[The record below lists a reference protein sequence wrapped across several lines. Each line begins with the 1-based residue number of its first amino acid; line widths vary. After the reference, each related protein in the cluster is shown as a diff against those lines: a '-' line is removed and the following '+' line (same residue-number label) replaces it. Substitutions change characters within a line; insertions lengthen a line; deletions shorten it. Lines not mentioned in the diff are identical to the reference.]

1 MILIFQILSLFTVQA
16 VESKPT
22 KQLSLSEVLTRTRS
36 HAPKVLASLE
46 KVESA
51 RQKVI
56 ASEGQFDPSLD
67 FNGYKRNGDVYPGET
82 IEGKIEKPISYLN
95 SKVFA
100 GYRRSDGKFPSYEGK
115 RVTLDEGELMAGV
128 SMSLLRNFSTDK
140 KRLKLNLSQLSFR
153 ATTWK
158 NKEVLMKLQKE
169 ASIAYWNWVAA
180 GHTHKVL
187 EGLLQLAIE
196 RQSAFERRIKQGDL
210 AALYGVENMQ
220 YILKRKTKLLK
231 ADAELRMAALYLSLY
246 YRDDEGNPIVAPFSM
261 IPKLTSMKDSQ
272 LSGTKVEFSK
282 LMKKS
287 FSLNALR
294 VEIDSIDKQVEF
306 FDSRFLPELRFKY
319 EVNRDNGQ
327 GSSTLVGTDH
337 KFYLNLNIPLERN
350 LLSGNL
356 KSQMAQKKILIHER
370 KLMEDSMKIGLE
382 SLKIKLD
389 TTIQI
394 IKNTEGEIDLG
405 VRLEKA
411 ERKKF
416 FSGASDYF
424 VINLREQNTVDARIK
439 NIESMFDFQE
449 TTAKYREILMDFPL
463 PKSVKEK

>member
-1 MILIFQILSLFTVQA
+1 MVLIFQILSLLTLQA
-16 VESKPT
+16 VESKPV
-22 KQLSLSEVLTRTRS
+22 QPLLLDEVLIRTRS
-36 HAPKVLASLE
+36 YAPKVLASLA

-51 RQKVI
+51 RQKVV
-56 ASEGQFDPSLD
+56 ASQGQFDPSLD
-67 FNGYKRNGDVYPGET
+67 FNGYKRSSDVYPGET

-100 GYRRSDGKFPSYEGK
+100 GYRKSDGKFPSYEGK
-115 RVTLDEGELMAGV
+115 RVTLDEGEILAGV

-140 KRLKLNLSQLSFR
+140 KRLKLNLSQLNFN
-153 ATTWK
+153 ATSWR

-180 GHTHKVL
+180 GHTFKVL
-187 EGLLQLAIE
+187 EGLLQLATE

-210 AALYGVENMQ
+210 AALYAVENKQ

-231 ADAELRMAALYLSLY
+231 ADAELRMAALYLSLF
-246 YRDDEGNPIVAPFSM
+246 YRNEEGNPIVAPFTM
-261 IPKLTSMKDSQ
+261 IPKLSTMKKSQ
-272 LSGTKVEFSK
+272 LSKVTKVEFSS
-282 LMKKS
+282 LMEKS

-294 VEIDSIDKQVEF
+294 VEIDSIEKQVEF
-306 FDSRFLPELRFKY
+306 YDSRFLPELRFKY

-327 GSSTLVGTDH
+327 GPATLVGTDH

-389 TTIQI
+389 TTTQI
-394 IKNTEGEIDLG
+394 IENTEGEIDLG

-411 ERKKF
+411 ERRKF

-424 VINLREQNTVDARIK
+424 VINLREQNTVDARLK
-439 NIESMFDFQE
+439 NIESLFDFQE

-463 PKSVKEK
+463 PKSVN